1 MRFFELRDM
10 TTLTGWKADSI
21 IEITSVY
28 DEAKGLS
35 KFIFGDKKNLYLLD
49 ELKMLSAKS
58 RTFLLI

>member
-1 MRFFELRDM
+1 M

>member
-58 RTFLLI
+58 RTFSLI